1 MSPGR
6 RGGRRTRPRKRH
18 APQHS
23 SQPTSR
29 VAYSETREWLLKTHG
44 PICAYCGVKYSPRS
58 LTLDH
63 VTPRKGQSAYDRRDN
78 LVLACKRCNTAKADK
93 PFLVFLLAQRTRA
106 ERLLRLEL
114 LRQAADREVARLRLL
129 SALAA
134 VTWIATLLLV
144 GLTDHATMA
153 KVVIGAGWLLLL
165 GALGSGLAGQARVVR
180 GLEQIGSGTT
190 VGPLPSQ
197 EISSGTPGT
206 AAGWLVILGLATVG
220 VGVLL

>member
-6 RGGRRTRPRKRH
+6 RGGRRSRPRKRH

-29 VAYSETREWLLKTHG
+29 VAYGETREWLLKTHG
-44 PICAYCGVKYSPRS
+44 PICAYCGVKSSPRS

-106 ERLLRLEL
+106 ERLLRYGDHLSEGIKDI
-114 LRQAADREVARLRLL
+114 LRHM
-129 SALAA
+129 
-134 VTWIATLLLV
+134 V
-144 GLTDHATMA
+144 GDLP
-153 KVVIGAGWLLLL
+153 
-165 GALGSGLAGQARVVR
+165 
-180 GLEQIGSGTT
+180 
-190 VGPLPSQ
+190 PLPEESPSPPPPPPRKKYGASPDD
-197 EISSGTPGT
+197 ESPYREESPY
-206 AAGWLVILGLATVG
+206 L
-220 VGVLL
+220 

>member
-1 MSPGR
+1 MSPGK
-6 RGGRRTRPRKRH
+6 RGGRRSRPRKRL

-29 VAYSETREWLLKTHG
+29 VAYSETREWLLKSHG

-106 ERLLRLEL
+106 ERLLRYGDHLSEGIKDI
-114 LRQAADREVARLRLL
+114 LRHM
-129 SALAA
+129 
-134 VTWIATLLLV
+134 V
-144 GLTDHATMA
+144 GDLP
-153 KVVIGAGWLLLL
+153 
-165 GALGSGLAGQARVVR
+165 
-180 GLEQIGSGTT
+180 
-190 VGPLPSQ
+190 PLPPEDVPQKAPRKKYGQSPDD
-197 EISSGTPGT
+197 ESPYREESPYLRG
-206 AAGWLVILGLATVG
+206 
-220 VGVLL
+220 